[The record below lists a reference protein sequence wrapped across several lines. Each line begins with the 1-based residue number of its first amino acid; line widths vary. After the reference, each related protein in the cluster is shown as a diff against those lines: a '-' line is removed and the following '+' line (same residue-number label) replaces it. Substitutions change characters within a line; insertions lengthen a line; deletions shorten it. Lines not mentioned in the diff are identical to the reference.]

1 MQDSAVY
8 EQWLDKVEM
17 LDDFQNTLAN
27 EKISHFKKTELD
39 KLYTRGRFA
48 IVSFN
53 DYLACYN
60 SMTQSV
66 LSSIHNTLASLNI
79 IMFILYMIFLVQ
91 EKINESKKFLQM
103 NQELQDLNE
112 QLKEYANIRE
122 KMGATRERNRLAR
135 EIHDT
140 LGHTLTGLRSKYC
153 SSPVSLYHINLSC

>member
-1 MQDSAVY
+1 
-8 EQWLDKVEM
+8 
-17 LDDFQNTLAN
+17 
-27 EKISHFKKTELD
+27 
-39 KLYTRGRFA
+39 
-48 IVSFN
+48 
-53 DYLACYN
+53 
-60 SMTQSV
+60 MTQSV

-112 QLKEYANIRE
+112 QLKEYANISE

-140 LGHTLTGLRSKYC
+140 LGHTLTGLSQ
-153 SSPVSLYHINLSC
+153 SIIHI